1 MREGGSKRFNG
12 EKWQKGQQKG
22 VKIYF
27 NRA

>member
-12 EKWQKGQQKG
+12 EIWQKCQQKG

-27 NRA
+27 NEA